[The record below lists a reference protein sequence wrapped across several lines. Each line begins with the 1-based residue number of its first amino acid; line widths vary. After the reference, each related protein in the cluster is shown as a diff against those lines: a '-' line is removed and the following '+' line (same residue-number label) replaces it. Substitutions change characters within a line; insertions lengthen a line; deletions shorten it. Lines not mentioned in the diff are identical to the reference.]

1 MLCVF
6 YYIVYFVVIKLGKA
20 FVIHTIKMNRN
31 GDIIFSQTH
40 YFGWQIDF
48 MLIQNSLTNGRFSW
62 INSSSI
68 GIPTSFPGL
77 NCSDKYYQVML
88 NTVDTNNVVMN
99 SNDEEV
105 TIPPGYYTIAE
116 IIAILSILTD
126 TTFSITTKASSYG
139 CTGFYPLV
147 PFISPMLRLFEKS
160 SV

>member
-20 FVIHTIKMNRN
+20 FVIHTTQMNRN

-88 NTVDTNNVVMN
+88 NTVKH
-99 SNDEEV
+99 EQC
-105 TIPPGYYTIAE
+105 GYE
-116 IIAILSILTD
+116 L
-126 TTFSITTKASSYG
+126 
-139 CTGFYPLV
+139 
-147 PFISPMLRLFEKS
+147 E
-160 SV
+160 